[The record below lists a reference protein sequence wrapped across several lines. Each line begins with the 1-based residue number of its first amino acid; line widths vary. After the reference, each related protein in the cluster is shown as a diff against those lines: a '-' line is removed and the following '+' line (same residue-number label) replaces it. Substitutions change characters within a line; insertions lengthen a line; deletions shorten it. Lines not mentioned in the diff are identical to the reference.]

1 MCAMSPRLLRPVATG
16 FHPEANAWR
25 SAVIANGGSVSASTM
40 KAVSKFCADIEAAG
54 LRDRFFRLNLYAG
67 TGLNAALV
75 PLYRGTSR
83 TGTQHGGT
91 VDQNLGNTSFVSGD
105 YIESGATGGLKG
117 TGQAYLNTGLP
128 MDYATAASLSN
139 GDRHIAVY
147 KTATGTGTDY
157 SIGVI
162 DSGSPQTLYQ
172 LVKIS
177 TNYSYFSGGNT
188 TSTSGALNTGHWVAT
203 GTVNRALFRNGS
215 SLATSS
221 NGSDTVNAA
230 TRPFWIFAQN
240 GNGTAGGVSP
250 ERQCAYSIGRSMTTA
265 QIGDYYTIMQAFQT
279 ALGRNV

>member
-1 MCAMSPRLLRPVATG
+1 MPMSPRLLRPIASGV
-16 FHPEANAWR
+16 HPEANAWR
-25 SAVIANGGSVSASTM
+25 TAVVANGGSVSASTM
-40 KAVSKFCADIEAAG
+40 RAVSKFCADIDAAG
-54 LRDRFFRLNLYAG
+54 LRDRFFRLNLFAG

-91 VDQNLGNTSFVSGD
+91 VDQNLGSTSFVSGN
-105 YIESGATGGLKG
+105 YAETGASGGLQG
-117 TGQAYLNTGLP
+117 TGNAYLNTDLP
-128 MDYATAASLSN
+128 MDYPTAASLSN
-139 GDRHIAVY
+139 GDRHLSVY
-147 KTATGTGTDY
+147 KNVVGNGTNY

-188 TSTSGALNTGHWVAT
+188 TSTSAALNTGHWVAT

-215 SLATSS
+215 SLATST

-240 GNGTAGGVSP
+240 GGGTPQGISP

-265 QIGDYYTIMQAFQT
+265 QVGDYYTIMQAFQT